1 MTSPIVVTG
10 TDTGI
15 GKTVFSAALTLTL
28 QASYWKPVQAGLDE
42 ETDSETV
49 ARLTGR
55 PTLPEA
61 CRLRTPASPHLAAR
75 LDRVEIGSL
84 KLPEVKGPLVIEG
97 AGGALV
103 PLNSNRL
110 YADQMADWGAPVIV
124 VARTTLGTINH
135 SLLTIEALRARGVPL
150 VGIAFVGDEV
160 ADSQDTICRI
170 AELPSLGRL
179 PFMSDLTT
187 QGLRD
192 AARRLDLD
200 RIQGAL

>member
-61 CRLRTPASPHLAAR
+61 WRLRTPASPHLAAR

-84 KLPEVKGPLVIEG
+84 ELPEVKGPLVIEG

-103 PLNSNRL
+103 PLNGNRL

-200 RIQGAL
+200 RIRGAL